1 MKHKR
6 KIENLIILSILAQL
20 ILIATGKINQI
31 LLLGTYFIQF
41 IGIAY
46 CLKEQKLVLSKAQ
59 KNMINF
65 LIVFFAMVI
74 FMVMF
79 SIYRNETLTTTILVF
94 INILVICIINFLD
107 KEGRIT
113 KNILKYFFIFVIF
126 LAIYGIVLRVFGS
139 TPTTSTI
146 NGITRSRQFLKIGGL
161 TFSQI
166 VMGRAGESYGIAS
179 LTQNPNSLSYF
190 LIYALIMNTV
200 YAQVKKKKK
209 ILHIALYGIIVVG
222 IILAGS
228 RLAVLLIPV
237 AYLIPKI
244 LFIKDKRK
252 ISIIIL
258 TMISVLILTVL
269 LLTLMDISILENI
282 DLNGRDL
289 LWSNIPEIITNHML
303 TGEGVGSSILI
314 LEELLGVDKASMHN
328 TYFVMISDFGLF
340 LSLIIWVIIVLIVI
354 KNIKELIKKEQNINK
369 QQMVLAISIILIIL
383 IQGMSEST
391 IFTLSVPNILFFY
404 MLSTLIKIGGKN
416 EES

>member
-1 MKHKR
+1 
-6 KIENLIILSILAQL
+6 
-20 ILIATGKINQI
+20 
-31 LLLGTYFIQF
+31 
-41 IGIAY
+41 
-46 CLKEQKLVLSKAQ
+46 
-59 KNMINF
+59 
-65 LIVFFAMVI
+65 
-74 FMVMF
+74 
-79 SIYRNETLTTTILVF
+79 
-94 INILVICIINFLD
+94 
-107 KEGRIT
+107 
-113 KNILKYFFIFVIF
+113 
-126 LAIYGIVLRVFGS
+126 
-139 TPTTSTI
+139 
-146 NGITRSRQFLKIGGL
+146 
-161 TFSQI
+161 
-166 VMGRAGESYGIAS
+166 MGRAGESYGIAS